1 MKILGLIKTSTV
13 DYPEKIVST
22 VFLGGCNLACDYCHN
37 VELINPLNNVEEIS
51 KKYLFSHLKNRK
63 DIIEGLCI
71 TGGEATLHGDKL
83 IEFVE
88 EVKKI
93 MGEKFYIKLD
103 TNGTNPLFLEKN
115 IEHFDF
121 IAMDFKSLNYER
133 DLGIPSDSVISSLQ
147 ILKNSAIDYE
157 IRITVY
163 PEYIKPEDFSKL
175 AEVLQGV
182 KKVTIQQYKPV
193 ERGVKNTYPPLVLY
207 ELKKELENKGIKSEL
222 KC

>member
-22 VFLGGCNLACDYCHN
+22 VFLGGCNLDCDYCHN
-37 VELINPLNNVEEIS
+37 VELINPQNNLEEIS
-51 KKYLFSHLKNRK
+51 KRYLFKHLINRK
-63 DIIEGLCI
+63 EIIEGICI

-83 IEFVE
+83 IEFVGE
-88 EVKKI
+88 IKKI
-93 MGEKFYIKLD
+93 MGEKFLVKLD

-115 IEHFDF
+115 IDCFDF
-121 IAMDFKSLNYER
+121 IAMDFKSLNYEN
-133 DLGIPSDSVISSLQ
+133 DLGISNNLVRSSLQ
-147 ILKNSAIDYE
+147 ILKNSTIDYE

-163 PEYIKPEDFSKL
+163 PEYIKPEDFSKI

-182 KKVTIQQYKPV
+182 KKATIQQYKPV